1 MARSFNGIDPY
12 LEAQGYWRDFHNRFL
27 TYCAEFL
34 ADALPANYEARI
46 DEQMTLLSSG
56 VEEVALRKA
65 IPDVGI
71 LRSGPSKPAT
81 TTSGIA
87 TLEPVTVELPVIEET
102 REAWVEVYRHPGR
115 ELVTVIELLS
125 PSNKELPGREL
136 YLAKRSALLIQDV
149 HLVELDLL
157 LGGQRLPMRRPLPR
171 RRLLRTRLSRTITG
185 PQSHVYFWQRDDRL
199 PKIPV
204 PLKSPDPDV
213 VLDLAAVYKTAYD
226 RGRYANS
233 IDYTKAIPGSA

>member
-1 MARSFNGIDPY
+1 MAHSFKGIDPY

-34 ADALPANYEARI
+34 ADALPTNYEARI

-56 VEEVALRKA
+56 FEEVALRKA

-71 LRSGPSKPAT
+71 LRSGQGEPAAAPG
-81 TTSGIA
+81 GIA
-87 TLEPVTVELPVIEET
+87 TLEPITIELPVLEEV
-102 REAWVEVYRHPGR
+102 REAWIEIYRHPGR

-125 PSNKELPGREL
+125 PSNKEQPGREL
-136 YLAKRSALLIQDV
+136 YLAKRSALLVQQV

-157 LGGQRLPMRRPLPR
+157 LSGQRLPMRRPLPNGDYYALVSR
-171 RRLLRTRLSRTITG
+171 RDRRPKSD
-185 PQSHVYFWQRDDRL
+185 VYFWRRDDEL

-204 PLKSPDPDV
+204 PLKAPDPDV
-213 VLDLAAVYKTAYD
+213 ALDLAAVFSTAYD
-226 RGRYANS
+226 RGRYAKS
-233 IDYTKAIPGSA
+233 IDYSQPIPGSR